1 MNESNILLYE
11 TDEGKINV
19 DVILKDET
27 IWLTQKSMSELFEC
41 STDNIG
47 LHLKNIFEEDEL
59 DKNLTTEKISVV
71 RKEGNRNV
79 KRELEFYNLDAII
92 AVGYRVNSKKATKFR
107 IWNIFQAWMKCIKET
122 VSLYICG

>member
-1 MNESNILLYE
+1 
-11 TDEGKINV
+11 
-19 DVILKDET
+19 
-27 IWLTQKSMSELFEC
+27 MSELFEC

-107 IWNIFQAWMKCIKET
+107 IWATKILKDYMIKGF
-122 VSLYICG
+122 VKMWN